1 MRSHE
6 EYMHRA
12 LALASRG
19 TGCTSPNPLVGC
31 VVVNDD
37 KIIGEGWHESYGHAH
52 AEVNALAQATQATEK
67 VPPGTTLYVTL
78 EPCNH
83 HGLTPPCTQAII
95 DAGIEHVVYALRDPN
110 PKAAGG
116 ASFLEQS
123 GISIEGGI
131 LESHAQFQNRFFLKH
146 LATGMPFVV
155 AKSASSLDG
164 RIATRTG
171 HSQWITGPM
180 ARQRSHQLRQAVD
193 AIIVGADTV
202 IEDNPALTVRLPE
215 SLCTE
220 ASVRNPRP
228 VILDSRGRV
237 PTHTKLLT
245 NISSGN
251 RPIVA
256 TTHQMSDSHR
266 NALEMS
272 GVEVM
277 LLDANAQGLGVDPDA
292 LLKALGRRAI
302 QSVMLEGGASVHGS
316 FRDAGVIDEIWSF
329 LAPMLIGGE
338 KAPASY
344 AGTGCDTL
352 NQATT
357 LHNVCLETVGDDFL
371 IRALVNPIQGE
382 CNGEPYESVTTGCLS
397 AAEQTSA
404 VTDRYKE

>member
-1 MRSHE
+1 
-6 EYMHRA
+6 
-12 LALASRG
+12 
-19 TGCTSPNPLVGC
+19 
-31 VVVNDD
+31 VVHDD
-37 KIIGEGWHESYGHAH
+37 KVIGEGWHEHYGHAH
-52 AEVNALAQATQATEK
+52 AEVNALAQATQTTGK
-67 VPPGTTLYVTL
+67 IPSGTTLYVTL

-123 GISIEGGI
+123 GVSVAGGL
-131 LESHAQFQNRFFLKH
+131 LESHARFQNRFFLKH

-164 RIATRTG
+164 KIATRTG

-180 ARQRSHQLRQAVD
+180 ARQRSHQLRQEVD

-202 IEDNPALTVRLPE
+202 IQDNPALTVRLPE

-228 VILDSRGRV
+228 IILDSKGRV
-237 PTHTKLLT
+237 PIDSKLLT
-245 NISSGN
+245 NISSYN

-256 TTHQMSDSHR
+256 TSHLMRDSHR
-266 NALEMS
+266 NVLEKS

-277 LLDANAQGLGVDPDA
+277 VLDANAQGPGVDPNA

-316 FRDAGVIDEIWSF
+316 FRDAGLIDEIWSF

-338 KAPASY
+338 QAPVSY
-344 AGTGCDTL
+344 AGSGCDTL

-357 LHNVCLETVGDDFL
+357 LHNVSLETVGDDFL

-382 CNGEPYESVTTGCLS
+382 CNDVPYESITSSCLP
-397 AAEQTSA
+397 AVEQTTVA
-404 VTDRYKE
+404 NDQYKE